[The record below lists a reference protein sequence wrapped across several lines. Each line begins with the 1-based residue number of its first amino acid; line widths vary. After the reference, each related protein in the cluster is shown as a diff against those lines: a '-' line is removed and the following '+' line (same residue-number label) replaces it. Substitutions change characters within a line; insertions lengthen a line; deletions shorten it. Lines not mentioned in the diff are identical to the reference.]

1 VRRDTRRYIGVDV
14 GGTKL
19 LALAVTSQG
28 KALGRHKEATRQDG
42 TPLAEQASAAI
53 EGALSDAGLAMDE
66 IEGIGLGVPGVVDS
80 QTGRFLRAPNL
91 VIDDPDLAAG
101 LKQRH
106 GVPVAIGNDVNLG
119 TLAEAWLGAGRGAH
133 TVVGVFVG
141 SGIGGGLVIDGRL
154 RTGPSDLA
162 GEIGHMVLMVDG
174 PECGCGN
181 RGCFEALASRGA
193 IERELRRALARRRSA
208 KTDGLLSGERIKSGA
223 LADALRAGDRV
234 VTRVMRRAGHHL
246 AQGVLTIR
254 HLLDPDVIILGGGV
268 IEACGDFL
276 VPIIEDEVRS
286 NPYKGSRDALR
297 IAVSELGD
305 DAVALG
311 AAALV
316 RAHAAEVSVEELELR
331 PSRAAERGRP
341 KAPPGYPRVDEV
353 RFGVAVVE
361 GAEMAYDVYVHADG
375 KVAKRKKK
383 RARKRYGTSHVLD
396 ADELAKV
403 CRGDPR
409 TVIIGNGFQGMVR
422 LAEDARQYLETSG
435 ADWHVLPTPDA
446 AELYNRAPG
455 PKALFLHVTC

>member
-1 VRRDTRRYIGVDV
+1 MRGDKRPRVGVDV

-19 LALAVTSQG
+19 LALAVMGQG
-28 KALGRHKEATRQDG
+28 KILGRHKEDTRQDG
-42 TPLAEQASAAI
+42 TPLSEQVSATV
-53 EGALSDAGLAMDE
+53 EGALSDAGLAMDD
-66 IEGIGLGVPGVVDS
+66 IAGIGLGVPGVVDS
-80 QTGRFLRAPNL
+80 QAGVFVTAPNL
-91 VIDDPDLAAG
+91 AIDDHHLAAT

-119 TLAEAWLGAGRGAH
+119 TLAEAWLGAGRGAK

-141 SGIGGGLVIDGRL
+141 SGIGGGVVIDGRL
-154 RTGPSDLA
+154 RTGSSDLA

-193 IERELRRALARRRSA
+193 IERELHRALARRRSA
-208 KTDGLLSGERIKSGA
+208 KTEGILSGERIKSGA
-223 LADALRAGDRV
+223 LAEALQSGDRV
-234 VTRVMRRAGHHL
+234 VTRVMRRVGHYL
-246 AQGVLTIR
+246 GQGVLTIR
-254 HLLDPDVIILGGGV
+254 HMLDPDVIILGGGV
-268 IEACGDFL
+268 IEACGGFL
-276 VPIIEDEVRS
+276 LPIIEDEVRS

-316 RAHAAEVSVEELELR
+316 RAHTAEVSVEELR
-331 PSRAAERGRP
+331 PSPATERGRP
-341 KAPPGYPRVDEV
+341 EAPPDYPRVDEV
-353 RFGVAVVE
+353 RFGVAMVR
-361 GAEMAYDVYVHADG
+361 GTEMAYDVYVRANG

-396 ADELAKV
+396 ADELRKV
-403 CRGDPR
+403 CRGDPQ

-422 LAEDARQYLETSG
+422 LTDDAREYLETSG
-435 ADWHVLPTPDA
+435 AEWHVLPTPGA
-446 AELYNRAPG
+446 ADLYNRTPG